1 MRHTDIDDE
10 RIAALLDGRVEG
22 EDRRALLAEL
32 AEADEDY
39 RVFADAAAI
48 LREREEEATTAQ
60 QTQAA
65 EPAQVV
71 PIGTRARR
79 RIMPWAALA
88 AVLAGAALVPVLRLA
103 TAVSLDPAAVAG
115 RLSPAAARLPAG
127 WTDHIPWGTHRGAD
141 GPPAS
146 DPAQAARLG
155 ALLVDLE
162 VAVRSGDHQA
172 VGVDA
177 ARVSHVLGDVPGG
190 GILSPTYD
198 AVRANPAQPADS
210 LRASVKEGREGIA
223 QLVDRDWLEAGAW
236 AEGAR
241 LAAAAHDAAFFDR
254 RRTGKALERTAAL
267 PGISDTAKAALAR
280 VRSALPAG
288 DAPPDWNAL
297 GGAAN
302 DLLAALGR

>member
-1 MRHTDIDDE
+1 MRDTDIDDE

-32 AEADEDY
+32 AEAGEDY

-48 LREREEEATTAQ
+48 LREREEEAALGQ
-60 QTQAA
+60 QAHGT
-65 EPAQVV
+65 EPAKAV
-71 PIGTRARR
+71 PIGTRIRR
-79 RIMPWAALA
+79 RTVAWAGLA
-88 AVLAGAALVPVLRLA
+88 AVLAGAALVPVIRLA

-127 WTDHIPWGTHRGAD
+127 WTDRMPWGAYRGAE
-141 GPPAS
+141 GPSVS
-146 DPAQAARLG
+146 DRPGAARLG

-162 VAVRSGDHQA
+162 VAVRSGDHA
-172 VGVDA
+172 GVGLEA
-177 ARVSHVLGDVPGG
+177 ARVRAALGDVPGG
-190 GILSPTYD
+190 GILSPTYE
-198 AVRANPAQPADS
+198 AVGAKAGQPADS
-210 LRASVKEGREGIA
+210 LWASLKEGREGIT

-254 RRTGKALERTAAL
+254 RRTGKALERTAGL
-267 PGISDTAKAALAR
+267 HGISQNAKAALAR

-288 DAPPDWNAL
+288 SAQPDWDAL
-297 GGAAN
+297 GGGAT
-302 DLLAALGR
+302 DLLASLGR